1 MFTASLFIIAESG
14 SKLSVHQQMDKQYVV
29 YIFTGV
35 LSALKRKKILHM
47 KTMLSEIMQPLKKKK
62 EKPVI
67 PLIWVQSNRKRTR
80 KENGGCQTLGEWENG
95 KLFSECSV
103 LFLQGRKVLEIGCT
117 TWIYLTILNYIHLK
131 LVRKVNF
138 VMRILPQFF

>member
-1 MFTASLFIIAESG
+1 MFIASLFIIAESG

-35 LSALKRKKILHM
+35 LSALNRKKILHM

-62 EKPVI
+62 SQCS
-67 PLIWVQSNRKRTR
+67 PLTWEQTNRKRTR

-138 VMRILPQFF
+138 VMCILPQFF